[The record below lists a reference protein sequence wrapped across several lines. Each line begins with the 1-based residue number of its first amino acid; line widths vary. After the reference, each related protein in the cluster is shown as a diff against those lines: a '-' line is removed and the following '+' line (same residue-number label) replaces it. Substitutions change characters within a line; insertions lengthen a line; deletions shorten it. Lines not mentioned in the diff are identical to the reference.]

1 MRKHDPVQT
10 APSPL
15 LTRRG
20 ALMGATSLGLVALT
34 SPALADS
41 HSPHE
46 YAASAVN
53 PATQHRSL
61 VLAALEC
68 VGIGQMCLQHCF
80 QQFAAGDTS
89 LAACAMRNQEMTAA
103 CEALATL
110 GAASSAQLT
119 DFAQVCIAICKA
131 CEDECRKHHHH
142 AICIETAEACVKT
155 IAECEKLTA

>member
-1 MRKHDPVQT
+1 MSKNDAVQT
-10 APSPL
+10 DHPPL

-20 ALMGATSLGLVALT
+20 ALMGASSLGLAALA
-34 SPALADS
+34 SPVLADS

-46 YAASAVN
+46 HATPAAN

-61 VLAALEC
+61 VLTALEC

-89 LAACAMRNQEMTAA
+89 LAACAMHNQEMTAA

-110 GAASSAQLT
+110 AAASSAQLT
-119 DFAQVCIAICKA
+119 DFAHVCIAICKA
-131 CEDECRKHHHH
+131 CEGECRKHHHH
-142 AICIETAEACVKT
+142 AICVETAEACVKT
-155 IAECEKLTA
+155 ISECEKLTA